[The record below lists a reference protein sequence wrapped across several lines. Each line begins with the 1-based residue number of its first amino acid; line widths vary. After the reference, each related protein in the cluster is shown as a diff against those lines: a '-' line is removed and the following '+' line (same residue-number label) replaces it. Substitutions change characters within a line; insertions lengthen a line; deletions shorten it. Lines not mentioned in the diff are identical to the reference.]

1 MTCECYRVAGWSSSV
16 ARRAHNP
23 KVVGSN
29 PASATMKIQASR
41 LGFFCAH
48 GAPLFLREACSI
60 ILSEAKTSYCR
71 WRMKRARRGLVRRC
85 ISSGCNEL
93 GLHPLF
99 FIPPLCKF
107 LFPPPFIVAA
117 GCPCRRVFSLQP
129 KFESAGRISPNK
141 RIYQI
146 SIH

>member
-1 MTCECYRVAGWSSSV
+1 MKEKMPSITQKSKISFSV
-16 ARRAHNP
+16 LRA
-23 KVVGSN
+23 
-29 PASATMKIQASR
+29 MKIQASR

-60 ILSEAKTSYCR
+60 ILSEAKISYCR

>member
-1 MTCECYRVAGWSSSV
+1 MLSES
-16 ARRAHNP
+16 P
-23 KVVGSN
+23 KTIDI
-29 PASATMKIQASR
+29 AYFFKKFCIAIRTMKIQASR

-60 ILSEAKTSYCR
+60 ILSEAKTSCCR
-71 WRMKRARRGLVRRC
+71 WRMKRARRGLARRC

-107 LFPPPFIVAA
+107 LFPPPFVVTADH
-117 GCPCRRVFSLQP
+117 PCRRAFSPQP
-129 KFESAGRISPNK
+129 KFECIGRISPNG
-141 RIYQI
+141 RIHQI